1 MLPGRK
7 TQSLQAVN
15 RRGIKWWF
23 RVLQHT
29 RGKDLTAHKQL
40 KDMGAKTTKPTN
52 KGTIAKLEEAM
63 ILNPNFKADKAV
75 ATVNPAL
82 KLNSDDQR

>member
-1 MLPGRK
+1 
-7 TQSLQAVN
+7 
-15 RRGIKWWF
+15 
-23 RVLQHT
+23 
-29 RGKDLTAHKQL
+29 
-40 KDMGAKTTKPTN
+40 MGAKTTKPTN